1 MITPDKV
8 TKAHVVQ
15 KDNGY
20 YIVADDGQW
29 QSKKFTNSQFY
40 VKSVEARSIQTGS
53 QVIGLPMP
61 AIVKAVLEHNGDYQE
76 PAAPGTPQVFLLPAL
91 PPRLSLKQFPPGD
104 MTTKI

>member
-40 VKSVEARSIQTGS
+40 VKSVEARSIQTGAK
-53 QVIGLPMP
+53 ITNTPILP
-61 AIVKAVLEHNGDYQE
+61 IVKAVLEHNGDYQE
-76 PAAPGTPQVFLLPAL
+76 PAAPE
-91 PPRLSLKQFPPGD
+91 PRRSFFSRLFRHA
-104 MTTKI
+104 